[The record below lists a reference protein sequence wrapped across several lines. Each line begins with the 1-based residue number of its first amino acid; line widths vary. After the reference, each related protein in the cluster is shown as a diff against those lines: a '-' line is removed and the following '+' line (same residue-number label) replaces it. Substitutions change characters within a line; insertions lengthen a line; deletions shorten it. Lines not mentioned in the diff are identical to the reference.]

1 MAVTGATTRYTG
13 LASGLDTDDI
23 IKKLMTAN
31 RAPLTKLKQQKQML
45 EWRRDEFRSFNM
57 KFFDFKSAANDMKRQ
72 STFLAKTVSSSN
84 DKLVTGTGTAD
95 AVVGQHKIKIDRL
108 AESASIRT
116 GELDAIQGRRTTLE
130 SLGIEPANAGEK
142 IKISIGGEK
151 GSAEIELDATATI
164 GELVAAISNQS
175 PATGVKA
182 TYDESLN
189 RLFLSSSGS
198 GNQSAITLSDNLK
211 SLFTETTFQT
221 FEAGSKTLKDTDKLE
236 VNGEFNLKVD
246 GKELK
251 FNVTTETTVAQL
263 VKRINENTEGGVGTG
278 VSAILDSAGKLSLVR
293 DNGDTLDLSGT
304 DSTLLTNLGLNT
316 RTSVSGVTGTDA
328 KVQYNGITQYYNS
341 NNFQI
346 AGINFVA
353 KQQSTEEVTIGVAKD
368 VDTVFEKIKGFVDK
382 YNELIATV
390 NSKLDEKRYRD
401 YAPLTDEQREEM
413 KEEEIKK
420 WEEKAKS
427 GMLRSDPL
435 LNGALVSMRN
445 GLSNAVTGLG
455 EGALKALGELGISST
470 LVQGTTISGTYQDKG
485 KLFIDEDKLKQA
497 ISDNPDQIYA
507 LFTRD
512 DGDKKTTEGDGILT
526 RITETIDGVY
536 AKIRDKAGLANMNE
550 DDYAMGKELKTMNKR
565 LTALQT
571 RMKDLETR
579 YYKQFTT
586 LETYLNKMNSQSA
599 WLTQQF
605 SS

>member
-1 MAVTGATTRYTG
+1 MAVTGATARYTG
-13 LASGLDTDDI
+13 LASGLDTDEI
-23 IKKLMTAN
+23 IKKMMTAN
-31 RAPLTKLKQQKQML
+31 RAPLNKLKQQKQML
-45 EWRRDEFRSFNM
+45 EWRRDEYRSFNM
-57 KFFDFKSAANDMKRQ
+57 KFFDFKSAANDMKRS

-84 DKLVTGTGTAD
+84 DKFVTGTGTAD

-116 GELDAIQGRRTTLE
+116 GELEAIQGRRTTLK
-130 SLGIEPANAGEK
+130 SLGIEPASAGEK

-151 GSAEIELDATATI
+151 GSATIELAETATI

-221 FEAGSKTLKDTDKLE
+221 FENGSKKLKSTDKLE
-236 VNGEFNLKVD
+236 ANGEFNLKVD

-263 VKRINENTEGGVGTG
+263 VKKINENTEGGVGTG
-278 VSAILDSAGKLSLVR
+278 VSAVLDSAGKLSLVR
-293 DNGDTLDLSGT
+293 DNGGTIDLSGT

-316 RTSVSGVTGTDA
+316 RTAVSGVTGTDA

-353 KQQSTEEVTIGVAKD
+353 KQQGTEEVTIGVAKD
-368 VDTVFEKIKGFVDK
+368 VDTVFEKIKGFIDK

-401 YAPLTDEQREEM
+401 FAPLTDEQREDM

-427 GMLRSDPL
+427 GILRSDPL
-435 LNGALVSMRN
+435 LNNALVSMRN

-455 EGALKALGELGISST
+455 EGALKALGEIGISSA
-470 LVQGTTISGTYQDKG
+470 LVQGKSITGSYLDQG

-512 DGDKKTTEGDGILT
+512 DGNKNTTEGDGLLT
-526 RITETIDGVY
+526 RITESIDIIYG
-536 AKIRDKAGLANMNE
+536 KIRDKAGLTNMNE